1 MTQLSDIQSR
11 LAIWQ
16 NNNFPTKD
24 KPRLL
29 LQCTLGVAEE
39 SGELCHAVLKR
50 DQGIRGTHAENT
62 DKMRDA
68 IGDIAIFAMQI
79 CSAEG
84 FDFEQVIID
93 TAEQVLNRKW
103 STTKKE
109 PLNIIHNLPP
119 TKSTI

>member
-1 MTQLSDIQSR
+1 MTQLSETQTR

-16 NNNFPTKD
+16 NGNFPARD
-24 KPRLL
+24 KSRKI
-29 LQCTLGVAEE
+29 LQVALGVAEE

-50 DQGIRGTHAENT
+50 DQGIRGTYTENT

-84 FDFEQVIID
+84 WDFEQVVIE
-93 TAEQVLNRKW
+93 TAEQVMKRKW
-103 STTKKE
+103 VAQ
-109 PLNIIHNLPP
+109 
-119 TKSTI
+119 

>member
-1 MTQLSDIQSR
+1 MTQLSGTQSR

-16 NNNFPTKD
+16 NNNFPTRD
-24 KPRLL
+24 KSRQL
-29 LQCTLGVAEE
+29 LQVALGVAEE

-68 IGDIAIFAMQI
+68 IGDIAIFCMQM

-84 FDFEQVIID
+84 WDFEQVIIE
-93 TAEQVLNRKW
+93 TADQVLARKW
-103 STTKKE
+103 NHK
-109 PLNIIHNLPP
+109 
-119 TKSTI
+119 